1 VVVSLSF
8 PSIVALLYYSHFISC
23 AIYFYRWC
31 LEADFYASEIL
42 HPLPYFLA
50 ASSAYIPYKL
60 KNSNHVLDPDRGIH
74 VPLDKKFTA
83 LYELIVSFS
92 CIEAGK
98 WSSFDS
104 GTYLTLNFLSICIRQ
119 NE

>member
-1 VVVSLSF
+1 MQVKSCILCLTSWL
-8 PSIVALLYYSHFISC
+8 PHLLTS
-23 AIYFYRWC
+23 
-31 LEADFYASEIL
+31 
-42 HPLPYFLA
+42 
-50 ASSAYIPYKL
+50 PYKL